1 MGETALMPTPRRA
14 CEWRGIH
21 PVCCVRNR
29 GWGSQHAL
37 HRHTNKEGE
46 CMAKALACLS
56 LLVMMPVTAAASDR
70 LGYTYVEGG
79 YDRIEPRELYISEAK
94 SSGAYV
100 RGSFALTESVFVF
113 GGYAERDGTVHRTFS
128 LSDGVPFRT
137 HTKMDQRATE
147 AGLGFRAP
155 VGKRLDFIGE
165 LSYFN
170 IDRDMTFT
178 VDGGE
183 VAYLSWRDLDG
194 TSATVGLRGG
204 SEHIEGW
211 IKVGYRDSNDFRE
224 NFVGTLGAQYRFTDT
239 WGVVAEWEDSD
250 EMRRYRVGLRASF

>member
-1 MGETALMPTPRRA
+1 
-14 CEWRGIH
+14 
-21 PVCCVRNR
+21 
-29 GWGSQHAL
+29 
-37 HRHTNKEGE
+37 
-46 CMAKALACLS
+46 MAKALACLS
-56 LLVMMPVTAAASDR
+56 LLVSMPVAAVASEG

-79 YDRIEPRELYISEAK
+79 YDRVEPREIYIGEAK
-94 SSGAYV
+94 PSGAYV
-100 RGSFALTESVFVF
+100 RGSIALTKSVFAF
-113 GGYAERDGTVHRTFS
+113 GGYAERDGTVHHTFA

-137 HTKMDQRATE
+137 HTKMDQRAIE

-170 IDRDMTFT
+170 IDRDMTFA

-183 VAYLSWRDLDG
+183 AVYLSWRDLDG

-204 SEHIEGW
+204 SERIEGW
-211 IKVGYRDSNDFRE
+211 LKLGYRDSNDFLE

-239 WGVVAEWEDSD
+239 WGVVAEWEESD
-250 EMRRYRVGLRASF
+250 EIRRYRIGLRASF